1 MEKFLRN
8 INFEGVK
15 IDIPRFIKK
24 QKYIFAK
31 NNILYMP
38 ASRIKVVGDI
48 GDLISVFH
56 ACDTEVKKK
65 VFTEL
70 TKRWCTVEDIETL
83 YGKEG
88 VEALKYLEKVKLVES
103 QWVTTEKGVVKAY
116 HTYYDL
122 FQINLSLPIA
132 EAAEVI
138 RVITMKDDEF
148 RMWEN
153 KILEVIGESGGIFI
167 GDLVEKLG
175 ISQTMLRALVK
186 RSTKLDIKGMRVE
199 VI

>member
-1 MEKFLRN
+1 MYS
-8 INFEGVK
+8 ISG
-15 IDIPRFIKK
+15 IKK
-24 QKYIFAK
+24 QKYISLE
-31 NNILYMP
+31 NNILSMP

-65 VFTEL
+65 VFMEL
-70 TKRWCTVEDIETL
+70 SKRWCTVEEIEQL

-88 VEALKYLEKVKLVES
+88 IEALRYLEKIKLVET
-103 QWVTTEKGVVKAY
+103 QWVTTPKGVVKSY

-122 FQINLSLPIA
+122 FQINISLPII

-138 RVITMKDDEF
+138 RVITMSDMEF
-148 RMWEN
+148 EIWEN
-153 KILEVIGESGGIFI
+153 KIIELLGEKKSMFL

-175 ISQTMLRALVK
+175 VSQTMLRGLIR
-186 RSTKLDIKGMRVE
+186 RSTRLDIRGMIVE